1 MNEQRVAAIRERLRE
16 RFSPEAL
23 DIEDESHHHV
33 GHPGAREGKGHFKVT
48 IVASEFEGMGRIQR
62 HQAVFAALAEL
73 LETDIHAL
81 SIHALSPS
89 EL

>member
-1 MNEQRVAAIRERLRE
+1 MNEQRVAAIQERLRE

-23 DIEDESHHHV
+23 DVVDESHHHA
-33 GHPGAREGKGHFKVT
+33 GHPGAKGGKGHFKVT

-62 HQAVFAALAEL
+62 HQAVFAALADL
-73 LETDIHAL
+73 MQTDIHAL
-81 SIHALSPS
+81 SIHALAPT